1 MTVPFPPPDQQGND
15 EEITESIEAGQA
27 LQSGEQATAEEQV
40 SDKIQL
46 PPEAQGETN
55 GGPLG
60 CCLGVT
66 VGLLLSL
73 TIAIMSRLYADPL
86 AQMFQGNLSISVR
99 IVMTIF
105 AIVGAVI
112 CGYIG
117 WKIGKRVY
125 REYELSP
132 RQQKKLAH
140 LEQKYQ
146 HRQRKDTSSIGR

>member
-1 MTVPFPPPDQQGND
+1 MTVPFPPPDQQGDD
-15 EEITESIEAGQA
+15 EEISESIEAGQE
-27 LQSGEQATAEEQV
+27 LQSGEEATAEEQA

-73 TIAIMSRLYADPL
+73 TIAVLSRLYADPL
-86 AQMFQGNLSISVR
+86 AQMFHGNLSISVR

-105 AIVGAVI
+105 AIGGALL

>member
-1 MTVPFPPPDQQGND
+1 MTVPFPPPGQQGDD
-15 EEITESIEAGQA
+15 EEIADSLEAGQES
-27 LQSGEQATAEEQV
+27 QSGEQATAEEQD
-40 SDKIQL
+40 SDEIQL

-73 TIAIMSRLYADPL
+73 TIAVLSRLYADPL
-86 AQMFQGNLSISVR
+86 AQVFHGSLSISVR
-99 IVMTIF
+99 IVMVIF
-105 AIVGAVI
+105 AIVAAVL

-132 RQQKKLAH
+132 RQQQKLAH

-146 HRQRKDTSSIGR
+146 QRQAQKH

>member
-1 MTVPFPPPDQQGND
+1 MTVPFPPSGQQGD
-15 EEITESIEAGQA
+15 EDSAESLEANQE
-27 LQSGEQATAEEQV
+27 LQSGEQETVEK
-40 SDKIQL
+40 SDSAKTQL

-73 TIAIMSRLYADPL
+73 TVAILSRLYADPL
-86 AQMFQGNLSISVR
+86 VQVFHGNLSISVR
-99 IVMTIF
+99 IVMSIF
-105 AIVGAVI
+105 AIGGAVL

-117 WKIGKRVY
+117 WKIGRHVY

-132 RQQKKLAH
+132 RQQQRLAH
-140 LEQKYQ
+140 LEQKYLQ
-146 HRQRKDTSSIGR
+146 RQARKH

>member
-1 MTVPFPPPDQQGND
+1 MTIPFPPTGEQGD
-15 EEITESIEAGQA
+15 EDLQEDIETEQEA
-27 LQSGEQATAEEQV
+27 QSGAQEREEERD
-40 SDKIQL
+40 SDKMQL
-46 PPEAQGETN
+46 PPEAQSETN

-73 TIAIMSRLYADPL
+73 TIAVVSRLYADPL
-86 AQMFQGNLSISVR
+86 SQVFHGNLSISVR
-99 IVMTIF
+99 IVMAIF
-105 AIVGAVI
+105 AIGGAII

-132 RQQKKLAH
+132 RQKKKLAH

-146 HRQRKDTSSIGR
+146 QRQARGH

>member
-1 MTVPFPPPDQQGND
+1 MTVPFPPPGQQGDD
-15 EEITESIEAGQA
+15 EEIADSLEAGQE
-27 LQSGEQATAEEQV
+27 LQSGEQATAEVQD

-73 TIAIMSRLYADPL
+73 TIAILSRLYADPL
-86 AQMFQGNLSISVR
+86 AQVFHGSLSISVR
-99 IVMTIF
+99 IVMFMF
-105 AIVGAVI
+105 AIGGAVL

-146 HRQRKDTSSIGR
+146 QRQAQKH

>member
-1 MTVPFPPPDQQGND
+1 MTVPFPPPDQQGDD
-15 EEITESIEAGQA
+15 EEISESIEAGQE
-27 LQSGEQATAEEQV
+27 LQSGEEATAEDQA

-73 TIAIMSRLYADPL
+73 TIAILSRLYADPL

-112 CGYIG
+112 FGYIG

-146 HRQRKDTSSIGR
+146 QRQRKDTSSIGR